1 MEILKW
7 LFQFP
12 FILHNF
18 QQLFDWRVS
27 LFLATLTLY
36 FSIQQNISFV
46 LEDDPFE
53 VKLRDNYAV
62 CCYSLLYVIL
72 LHARCLDNTDKLA
85 LLKSS
90 LKTETKREREK

>member
-1 MEILKW
+1 M
-7 LFQFP
+7 
-12 FILHNF
+12 
-18 QQLFDWRVS
+18 
-27 LFLATLTLY
+27 
-36 FSIQQNISFV
+36 

-72 LHARCLDNTDKLA
+72 LRARCLDNTDKLA

-90 LKTETKREREK
+90 LKTETKREREKLLYCLIYLFHDFIGSAG